1 MRRYAWLKWSED
13 REMGKIKEGLLGY
26 QSKFNKPRKH
36 LPMAMISGLVKLC
49 GRRPKKGYHSR
60 KFV

>member
-1 MRRYAWLKWSED
+1 
-13 REMGKIKEGLLGY
+13 
-26 QSKFNKPRKH
+26 
-36 LPMAMISGLVKLC
+36 MAMISGLVKLC